1 MTESLKGYLLN
12 IKLTINNNDKPQDAP
27 MSQSVLNH
35 NTNPQLPHQAMLEW
49 AEKKPN
55 DVFLRQIKNRQF
67 VDYTF
72 SEVVDK
78 ALRLVTS
85 LQELGV
91 KPKDRVALISKN
103 CAEWFIT
110 DLALMLGDFVSVP
123 IFPTAGLETI
133 EHCLTHSESKILIV
147 GKLDD
152 VNATQKAMEN
162 LPEINTIA
170 FNYDSA
176 AKCQYQFD
184 ELIQQYQPSEFRP
197 EHNDNTLM
205 SIVYTSGT
213 SGLPKGAMLTF
224 GGFSHSSKHLI
235 NHIGIQAGDRLF
247 SYLPLAHIT
256 ERVYILGSAFFGGI
270 QTAFPE
276 SLDTFIDDVKMHR
289 PTLFISV
296 PRLWTVFQ
304 QRIQDKL
311 PQKKLNILLK
321 IPFVN
326 GLIKR
331 KLADGL
337 GLDQARVL
345 GCGSAPVS
353 AGLLK
358 WYESIGLNI
367 TEAWGMTETFAYSTL
382 NYPYRSDKVG
392 SVGSA
397 GPGVEL
403 KIANDEEILVRGDGL
418 FAGYYKNDEATE
430 ESFNN
435 EGWLHTGDIGSIDS
449 EGYLTIQGRKK
460 DTFKTAKG
468 KFVAPVPIEKR
479 IFDLSNLEMMCLI
492 GSGLPGPI
500 LLAIPHAYPNFD
512 QARYER
518 TALRNLETIN
528 SGLESHEKLKGILM
542 IKEPWSIENG
552 ILTPTLKIKRHILE
566 KKYHEFA
573 SSWPKDKKIIWE

>member
-1 MTESLKGYLLN
+1 
-12 IKLTINNNDKPQDAP
+12 
-27 MSQSVLNH
+27 MSQSVFDH
-35 NTNPQLPHQAMLEW
+35 KQNPSLPHEAILQW
-49 AEKKPN
+49 AEEKPN
-55 DVFLRQIKNRQF
+55 SIFLRQVINREF

-72 SEVVDK
+72 AEVVDK
-78 ALRLVTS
+78 ALRLVS
-85 LQELGV
+85 ALQDLGLN
-91 KPKDRVALISKN
+91 PKDRVALISKN

-133 EHCLTHSESKILIV
+133 EHCLTHSDSKVLIV
-147 GKLDD
+147 GKLDNSD
-152 VNATQKAMEN
+152 ATTQIIEK
-162 LPEINTIA
+162 LDYLSTIA

-176 AKCQYQFD
+176 SKCQLQFED
-184 ELIQQYQPSEFRP
+184 IVQQHQPSSSRP
-197 EHNDNTLM
+197 SHHDNTLM

-213 SGLPKGAMLTF
+213 SGLPKGAMLTY
-224 GGFSHSSKHLI
+224 GGFSTSAKHLI
-235 NHIGIQAGDRLF
+235 NHIGMKPDDRLF

-321 IPFVN
+321 IPFIN
-326 GLIKR
+326 GIIKR

-337 GLDQARVL
+337 GLDKARVL

-382 NYPYRSDKVG
+382 NHPYRSDKVG
-392 SVGSA
+392 TVGAA

-403 KIANDEEILVRGDGL
+403 KIAQDEEILVRGDGM
-418 FAGYYKNDEATE
+418 FAGYYKNDGATA
-430 ESFNN
+430 ESFNKD
-435 EGWLHTGDIGSIDS
+435 GWLHTGDIGSIDS
-449 EGYLTIQGRKK
+449 EGFLTIQGRKK

-468 KFVAPVPIEKR
+468 KFVAPVAIEKR

-492 GSGLPGPI
+492 GSGLTGPI
-500 LLAIPHAYPNFD
+500 LLAIPHTYPNFD
-512 QARYER
+512 QKRYER
-518 TALRNLETIN
+518 TALKNLETIN

-542 IKEPWSIENG
+542 VKEPWTIENG

-566 KKYHEFA
+566 KKYHDFA
-573 SSWPKDKKIIWE
+573 SQWPKDKKIIWE